1 VEVWINQGDHAQ
13 DINVKYDFPR
23 LLIELMQE
31 RGINQ
36 LQLSELLGVRQSQ
49 VSNWVRGKSLP
60 GYYSIRMM
68 AVKLKVSA
76 DYLLEL
82 E

>member
-1 VEVWINQGDHAQ
+1 MKQN
-13 DINVKYDFPR
+13 FPQI
-23 LLIELMQE
+23 LKDLMQE

-49 VSNWVRGKSLP
+49 VSNWVNNKSLP
-60 GYYSIRMM
+60 GYYSIRMICL
-68 AVKLKVSA
+68 KLKVSA

-82 E
+82 V